1 MLESKKTLKV
11 FPRRQSRIFKEDG
24 KKTLSVK
31 KSIRDDEATQKFRL
45 SEETNEKTSIF
56 MLVFHPESSLIVLWD
71 MIAMIFIIYQS
82 IEVPFRI
89 CFDIPLKG
97 AWNTLEFIITISFM
111 LDILLNFN
119 TGFYSRGSL
128 IMNRKEIAKNYLK
141 AWFWIDLFSTLP
153 YTWFID
159 GALKD
164 ENVDDSNLY
173 RAPKLLRLVKI
184 FRFLRILKM
193 LRLTKLK
200 RILMKIED
208 YIASNTLAT
217 AFVFIRLLAVVFF
230 IAHWTACWWFFVGNQ
245 DSAIY
250 STTWVTSA
258 KIIDKNYA
266 TQYITSLYWA
276 FTTMTTVGY
285 GDITPYTINEKI
297 YAMFTMIL
305 ACGVF
310 AYTVG
315 SIGSLVSKQNAVE
328 NAYREQIVAVNRYMK
343 KKSLPYD
350 LQFRVRRY
358 LEYVWENKKKSN
370 MDEKQIL
377 SLLSEPLRDE
387 IYTHIH
393 GVVIKRCLVFEDNFD
408 PHFISLLTKALESE
422 TFAPGD
428 VIFNDGEFSNKIY
441 FIQNGT
447 VDIFH
452 GKTNSIYS
460 VLSAGTYFGEIAFF
474 IERARCASSRC
485 VDFVDLLSLSRSS
498 VNYLL
503 EKFPDAMQ
511 ATNLLAIQCAEGNLS
526 ELQVRCYVCEELGH
540 VALICRKILLNNDY
554 QDTKQRWLMNRRENT
569 TRMIRSEDYS
579 QFMRKN
585 KKVRNFHDFKHI
597 VGIPRNS
604 DDLFPEKS
612 GLGPKIKKFLERP
625 SRPDVLSTTNSVN
638 STNETPQVSS
648 LALKEKRK
656 PKYSLIYMDSES
668 SDSKD
673 YDEEIEVTG
682 TRKFRGVMITGKSQ
696 IMGESERDAQLRR
709 TSVKKKSK
717 ASKIIPTDDYKPY
730 IANAIPTP
738 FNTIDE
744 GYEADFDESG
754 DE

>member
-1 MLESKKTLKV
+1 
-11 FPRRQSRIFKEDG
+11 
-24 KKTLSVK
+24 
-31 KSIRDDEATQKFRL
+31 
-45 SEETNEKTSIF
+45 
-56 MLVFHPESSLIVLWD
+56 
-71 MIAMIFIIYQS
+71 
-82 IEVPFRI
+82 
-89 CFDIPLKG
+89 
-97 AWNTLEFIITISFM
+97 M

-128 IMNRKEIAKNYLK
+128 IMNRREIAKNYLK

-153 YTWFID
+153 YTWFLD
-159 GALKD
+159 GALQD
-164 ENVDDSNLY
+164 EQSGDSNLY
-173 RAPKLLRLVKI
+173 RAPKLLRLIKI
-184 FRFLRILKM
+184 FRFLRILKI

-217 AFVFIRLLAVVFF
+217 TFVFLRLLAVVFF

-245 DSAIY
+245 DSAVY
-250 STTWVTSA
+250 PTTWVTTA
-258 KIIDKNYA
+258 KIIDKSYA

-285 GDITPYTINEKI
+285 GDITPYTINEKL

-393 GVVIKRCLVFEDNFD
+393 GVVIKRCTVFQENYD

-460 VLSAGTYFGEIAFF
+460 VLSSGLYFGEIAFF
-474 IERARCASSRC
+474 IERARCASARC

-503 EKFPDAMQ
+503 DKFPEAMQ
-511 ATNLLAIQCAEGNLS
+511 ATKLLSVQCNEGNLS
-526 ELQVRCYVCEELGH
+526 ELQVKCYVCEELGH

-554 QDTKQRWLMNRRENT
+554 QDTKQRWLMNRRENVT
-569 TRMIRSEDYS
+569 KHLRIEDYDRA
-579 QFMRKN
+579 QFVRRS
-585 KKVRNFHDFKHI
+585 KKVRNIHDFKNI
-597 VGIPRNS
+597 VGIPRITEKI
-604 DDLFPEKS
+604 FPEES

-625 SRPDVLSTTNSVN
+625 SRPDVISTTNTVN
-638 STNETPQVSS
+638 SANETPQVSS
-648 LALKEKRK
+648 LAFKEKK
-656 PKYSLIYMDSES
+656 GPKYSLIYRDSES

-673 YDEEIEVTG
+673 YEEEIEYPVA
-682 TRKFRGVMITGKSQ
+682 RKFKGVLYTNKSENPDGNPEEQ
-696 IMGESERDAQLRR
+696 SLR
-709 TSVKKKSK
+709 SSAKKKSK
-717 ASKIIPTDDYKPY
+717 VSKIIPKDDYKPY
-730 IANAIPTP
+730 VANAIPTP

-744 GYEADFDESG
+744 GYEADFDEFM
-754 DE
+754 D